1 MQVRRR
7 NNTLREGDDA
17 RYTHNNGETEIVRVI
32 RVHTAAEGGGYTVR
46 VPSQNNRERS
56 TIAERVAPLPSSPSP
71 PPATGHGTDGTNG
84 TNGTNGDEERTDHS
98 TAFSQMMTVRLIMSS
113 GAQSGTSR
121 TVTTTDTERLADLI
135 ERILGGELRQRGQR
149 ARLVYRGRVL
159 NVDSTVGGCGLLD
172 GCAVHVAFSD
182 ATGAGGDG
190 EVGTNSQRDGR
201 TGAGAGTGRGTA
213 TGAGV
218 SGQDS
223 ISRQQPTGPAQLLA
237 ADPGFTLLV
246 LTGII
251 LTILWCL
258 CLLGPPTL
266 FGRFSRGALAFFT
279 LFHLITAIQRVYEV
293 RQTESSAQGR

>member
-56 TIAERVAPLPSSPSP
+56 TIAERLAPLPSSPSL
-71 PPATGHGTDGTNG
+71 PPATGHGTDGTD
-84 TNGTNGDEERTDHS
+84 GTNGDEARADHEA
-98 TAFSQMMTVRLIMSS
+98 AFSQMMTIRLIMSS

-121 TVTTTDTERLADLI
+121 TVTTTDTERVVDLI

-149 ARLVYRGRVL
+149 ARLVYGGRVL
-159 NVDSTVGGCGLLD
+159 SADSTVGGCGLTD

-182 ATGAGGDG
+182 VAGAGRDG
-190 EVGTNSQRDGR
+190 EAGTN
-201 TGAGAGTGRGTA
+201 TGAGAGTGTDTA
-213 TGAGV
+213 TGVGV
-218 SGQDS
+218 SVHDS
-223 ISRQQPTGPAQLLA
+223 VSRQQPTGPAQLLA